1 MLPNSVPRNI
11 HAPKTIAITMPT
23 CLDPYRD
30 PIPLDRAGNDG
41 AGVPIPRSEAFPKEV
56 SCHGRDAKTLL
67 DSYVIGVSTSSRDV
81 ILRGGDRSRRSWRIG
96 LSTHPHTNL
105 FTQVDRTKDPDF
117 FIRFMDEAQKPP
129 APGRLVGLDASEVM
143 LAEARRRAREFDVP
157 ITFEVGDVQA
167 LPFPDDTFDVCRAER
182 LLEHLTDPER
192 ALAEMVRVTR
202 PGGRIVAFD
211 FDWDTL
217 IIDNPDK
224 ETTRTFVLSH
234 SDSIQNGWIGR
245 QLPRLFKEQSLEGLS
260 IDPVQIFVH
269 YVLAELAFGS
279 HLALLQTNGTLDAGR
294 AGQWWEYL
302 QHADERGTLLIS
314 FTAFVVV
321 GAKP

>member
-1 MLPNSVPRNI
+1 
-11 HAPKTIAITMPT
+11 
-23 CLDPYRD
+23 
-30 PIPLDRAGNDG
+30 
-41 AGVPIPRSEAFPKEV
+41 
-56 SCHGRDAKTLL
+56 
-67 DSYVIGVSTSSRDV
+67 
-81 ILRGGDRSRRSWRIG
+81 

-129 APGRLVGLDASEVM
+129 AIQASKRLMLERIALTPGAAVLDVGCGPGTDVFDMVELVGPTGRLVGIDASEVM
-143 LAEARRRAREFDVP
+143 LAEARRRAKEFDVP
-157 ITFEVGDVQA
+157 ITFEVGDVRA

-182 LLEHLTDPER
+182 LLEHVSDPER
-192 ALAEMVRVTR
+192 ALTEMVRVTR

-224 ETTRTFVLSH
+224 ETTRTFVLSY

-245 QLPRLFKEQSLEGLS
+245 QLPRLFKEQRLKRLS
-260 IDPVQIFVH
+260 IDPVQVFIH
-269 YVLAELAFGS
+269 YALAELAFGS

-294 AGQWWEYL
+294 ARQWWEYL
-302 QHADERGTLLIS
+302 QRADERGTLLIS

-321 GAKP
+321 GAKR

>member
-1 MLPNSVPRNI
+1 
-11 HAPKTIAITMPT
+11 
-23 CLDPYRD
+23 
-30 PIPLDRAGNDG
+30 
-41 AGVPIPRSEAFPKEV
+41 
-56 SCHGRDAKTLL
+56 
-67 DSYVIGVSTSSRDV
+67 
-81 ILRGGDRSRRSWRIG
+81 
-96 LSTHPHTNL
+96 LSIHPHTNL
-105 FTQVDRTKDPDF
+105 FTQVDRTRDPDF

-129 APGRLVGLDASEVM
+129 AIQASKRLMLERIALTPGAAVLDVGCGPGTDVFDMVELVGPTGRLVGLDASEIM
-143 LAEARRRAREFDVP
+143 LAEARRRARAFDVP

-182 LLEHLTDPER
+182 VLEHLPDPER
-192 ALAEMVRVTR
+192 ALTEMVRVTR
-202 PGGRIVAFD
+202 PGGRIAAFD

-217 IIDNPDK
+217 MIDNPDK

-260 IDPVQIFVH
+260 IDPVQVFVH